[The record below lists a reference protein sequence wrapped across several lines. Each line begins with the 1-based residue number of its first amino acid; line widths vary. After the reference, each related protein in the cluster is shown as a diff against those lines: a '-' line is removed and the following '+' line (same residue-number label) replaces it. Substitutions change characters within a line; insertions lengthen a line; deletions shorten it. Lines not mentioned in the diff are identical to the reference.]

1 MNFSRT
7 RVAYLSK
14 SESSDILYNI
24 SIDNL
29 SELKTLINEGNVN
42 NIIDSK
48 NGYTALHYA
57 IKFNHDKIIDFLLNM
72 GANPSFKNYDKQ
84 DSFDLSLRYQ
94 SKHVISYELND
105 KKVIN
110 SELQKTVT
118 SLERKITNLE
128 TNNKYLVKSS
138 DDANLKICILKDEVS
153 SLRKDNTTLKNNI
166 SRTTTDNDNL
176 RNTKIKFEK
185 EKNILS
191 NDLRI
196 AKDEISAITKEHDT
210 LDTNFK
216 SLKRKYDKLDE
227 SYSGLL
233 EKTRKI

>member
-29 SELKTLINEGNVN
+29 NELKTLITVENVD
-42 NIIDSK
+42 NIIDTK

-57 IKFNHDKIIDFLLNM
+57 IKLNHDKIIDFLLKM
-72 GANPSFKNYDKQ
+72 GANPNIKTYDKQ

-94 SKHVISYELND
+94 SKSVISHEIND
-105 KKVIN
+105 KKATCN
-110 SELQKTVT
+110 SLQNTVT
-118 SLERKITNLE
+118 VLERKINNLE
-128 TNNKYLVKSS
+128 TNNKYLTKSS
-138 DDANLKICILKDEVS
+138 DDANHKIGILKDEVS
-153 SLRKDNTTLKNNI
+153 SLKKDNTVLKNNV
-166 SRTTTDNDNL
+166 SRSTNENDNL
-176 RNTKIKFEK
+176 RNSKIKLEN

-191 NDLRI
+191 HELKI
-196 AKDEISAITKEHDT
+196 AKDEISTITKERDT
-210 LDTNFK
+210 LETSFK

-233 EKTRKI
+233 EKSRKF

>member
-7 RVAYLSK
+7 RVAYISK
-14 SESSDILYNI
+14 SEITDILYNI

-29 SELKTLINEGNVN
+29 NELKTLINEGNVN

-57 IKFNHDKIIDFLLNM
+57 IKLNHDKIIDFLLNM
-72 GANPSFKNYDKQ
+72 GANPTIKNYDKQ
-84 DSFDLSLRYQ
+84 DCFDLSLRYQ
-94 SKHVISYELND
+94 SKSLINYEIND

-110 SELQKTVT
+110 NELQKTVS
-118 SLERKITNLE
+118 SLERKISNLE
-128 TNNKYLVKSS
+128 TNNKYLVKSV
-138 DDANLKICILKDEVS
+138 DDANIKIGILKDEVS
-153 SLRKDNTTLKNNI
+153 SLKKDNTTLKTNI
-166 SRTTTDNDNL
+166 ARTTIDNDNL
-176 RNTKIKFEK
+176 RTTKIKFEN
-185 EKNILS
+185 EKKIL
-191 NDLRI
+191 NNELII
-196 AKDEISAITKEHDT
+196 AKDQISTITKERDT

>member
-29 SELKTLINEGNVN
+29 NELKTLINQGNVN
-42 NIIDSK
+42 NVIDTK

-72 GANPSFKNYDKQ
+72 GANPTIKTCDKQ

-94 SKHVISYELND
+94 SKYVINYEIND
-105 KKVIN
+105 KKTIN
-110 SELQKTVT
+110 NELQKTVS

-128 TNNKYLVKSS
+128 TNNKYLLKSV
-138 DDANLKICILKDEVS
+138 DDANLKITILKDDVS
-153 SLRKDNTTLKNNI
+153 SLKKENTNLKSTITKINNDNDSLKN
-166 SRTTTDNDNL
+166 S
-176 RNTKIKFEK
+176 KIKFEN

-191 NDLRI
+191 HELKI
-196 AKDEISAITKEHDT
+196 ANNEILAISKEHDN
-210 LDTNFK
+210 LDANFK